1 MQEHLH
7 NKYNRYAAF
16 FYLCETSNLF
26 IVISQIF
33 VINKFLHYQFFDYG
47 LRVYMWYSM
56 PPEER
61 LMSNLNPMCEVFPR
75 ISACN
80 FVRYGSAGVQE
91 NQNAICV
98 LSLNMV
104 NDKVSE
110 MLDLSLGR

>member
-61 LMSNLNPMCEVFPR
+61 LMSNLNPMCEVFPKIATCDYIR
-75 ISACN
+75 FGRLGGGQS
-80 FVRYGSAGVQE
+80 SK
-91 NQNAICV
+91 NAICV
-98 LSLNMV
+98 LSLNII
-104 NDKVSE
+104 NDKVSS
-110 MLDLSLGR
+110 LHLSRH